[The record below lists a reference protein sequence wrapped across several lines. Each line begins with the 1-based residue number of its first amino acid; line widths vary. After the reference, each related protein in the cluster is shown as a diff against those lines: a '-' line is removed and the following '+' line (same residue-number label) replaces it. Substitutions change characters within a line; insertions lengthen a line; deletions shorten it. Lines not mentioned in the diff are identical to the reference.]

1 MRYNVLI
8 SKTARRTLENLQE
21 KDKQRIISKLKEL
34 TNNPGK
40 RRAKMDIKK
49 LRDTDPTLYRL
60 RVGDFRVI
68 YAIIGDEVKVTE
80 IMHRGKNYRGY

>member
-21 KDKQRIISKLKEL
+21 KDKQRIIFKLKGL

-40 RRAKMDIKK
+40 RRTKMDIKK